1 MGVTFGADGTTR
13 QKDQVGGWVI
23 RTRKK
28 STGEVERAN
37 VLTYKVVLK
46 ALARYDTDINRLV
59 IMSTVLSSEWHLLS
73 CILP

>member
-1 MGVTFGADGTTR
+1 MGVTFWADGTTR

-23 RTRKK
+23 STRKK

-46 ALARYDTDINRLV
+46 ALATLV
-59 IMSTVLSSEWHLLS
+59 DSNF
-73 CILP
+73 